1 MGPRIILSVDDE
13 PSILTLRQLT
23 LQLAGYQVLNAA
35 DGHAALKTFMA
46 GPVDLVL
53 LDYYMPG
60 LNGAQVA
67 AQMKSLRPAV
77 PILMLSASLRL
88 PAPALEHVDY
98 FIDKGQGPEVMLEKI
113 DRLLSPTAMAARPAA
128 A

>member
-46 GPVDLVL
+46 GPVDLV
-53 LDYYMPG
+53 